1 MKKVA
6 IYIVIITIFS
16 RFLGF
21 GRELTIAYYY
31 GASYISD
38 AYIVSLII
46 PTVIFGI
53 IGTGVMSGI
62 IPIYLRIM
70 EEENEA
76 ESKKFL
82 SKVLYLFVI
91 ITSFLLILFYVFK
104 EKILRAFA
112 IGFDKNT
119 MALASNLTE
128 ITIFTI
134 YFTVIIS
141 IFTGYLQLKEKFI
154 IPALLGL
161 IYNIVIITSIV
172 LSYFVNVVL
181 LGYGALIAALLQ
193 MIFILYFAFKNGFS
207 LKAKLIFYDKY
218 LKALFIMCIP
228 IMMSQ
233 SISQIN
239 VIVDKTIAS
248 TISEGAISAI
258 NYADRVNSLILSTV
272 VMTITTLIYPR
283 MSKFAIKKDFKSL
296 KSVIT
301 LTIKIITLILVPATV
316 FLLNYSEGI
325 TKLIFERGNFS
336 SKDVNYTSKALLFYS
351 LGMVFFAYREILTKI
366 LFSFQNSKIPLINSL
381 IALSINIILT
391 VYLARHFGLSGIV
404 LATSL
409 SALISTI
416 FLYWSVK
423 KLYGQI
429 LEYGEF
435 LRFLKVLF
443 ISIFSIELLQIIRL
457 ENIINNTHLYTILMG
472 GCYIFICALLLIL
485 TKEIEIKKISKVI
498 VKNKKSNSK

>member
-6 IYIVIITIFS
+6 IYIVIITVFS

-62 IPIYLRIM
+62 IPIYIRIM
-70 EEENEA
+70 EEKNED
-76 ESKKFL
+76 ESKNFL
-82 SKVLYLFVI
+82 SNVLYLFVI
-91 ITSFLLILFYVFK
+91 ITSFLLILFYLFK
-104 EKILRAFA
+104 EKILRVFA
-112 IGFDKNT
+112 IGFDENT
-119 MALASNLTE
+119 MALASNLAE

-141 IFTGYLQLKEKFI
+141 IFTGYLQLKDKFI

-172 LSYFVNVVL
+172 LSYYVNVVM
-181 LGYGALIAALLQ
+181 LGYGALIAAFLQ
-193 MIFILYFAFKNGFS
+193 MLFILYFAFKNGFS
-207 LKAKLIFYDKY
+207 IKAKLNFYDKY
-218 LKALFIMCIP
+218 IKALFIMCIP

-272 VMTITTLIYPR
+272 VMTISTLIYPR
-283 MSKFAIKKDFKSL
+283 MSKFAINKDFKSL
-296 KSVIT
+296 KNVIT
-301 LTIKIITLILVPATV
+301 LTIRIITLILVPTTV

-325 TKLIFERGNFS
+325 TRLIFERGNFS
-336 SKDVNYTSKALLFYS
+336 SKDVNFTSKALLFYS
-351 LGMVFFAYREILTKI
+351 LGMIFFAYREILTKI

-381 IALSINIILT
+381 IALFINIILT
-391 VYLARHFGLSGIV
+391 IYLARQFGISGIV

-416 FLYWSVK
+416 FLYWNVK
-423 KLYGQI
+423 KLYGEI
-429 LEYGEF
+429 LENGEF

-443 ISIFSIELLQIIRL
+443 ISIFSIELLQIIKL
-457 ENIINNTHLYTILMG
+457 ENIIENTDFYIILTG

-485 TKEIEIKKISKVI
+485 VKEIEIKKISKVL
-498 VKNKKSNSK
+498 VRDKTSNNK